1 MPGNHGKKP
10 SDRRDSLKQQQRK
23 NNSTHKQKEP
33 QANSINN
40 SKSQPHRSNTP
51 PASTATS
58 SSSPPQPQPPLSSA
72 GPQPA
77 LGQNGFNSADVM
89 QFLNQRFSDTLA
101 AYHDGSSG
109 EGRPE
114 KYESQEKAWG
124 NKGGLPSVW
133 GQKNGIMANG
143 GDLLTELVK
152 NS

>member
-33 QANSINN
+33 QASNINN
-40 SKSQPHRSNTP
+40 SKSQHRSNTP
-51 PASTATS
+51 PASATS
-58 SSSPPQPQPPLSSA
+58 SSPPPPLSSSLA
-72 GPQPA
+72 GPLPA
-77 LGQNGFNSADVM
+77 VGQNGFNSADVM

-101 AYHDGSSG
+101 AYHDGGG

-143 GDLLTELVK
+143 GDLLSELVK

>member
-33 QANSINN
+33 QASNINN
-40 SKSQPHRSNTP
+40 SSKSQPHRSNTP

-58 SSSPPQPQPPLSSA
+58 SSPPATAPLSSA

-77 LGQNGFNSADVM
+77 IGQNGFNSADVM

-143 GDLLTELVK
+143 GDLLAELVK

>member
-23 NNSTHKQKEP
+23 SNSTHKQKEP
-33 QANSINN
+33 QPSNLSN
-40 SKSQPHRSNTP
+40 SKAHTHRSNTP
-51 PASTATS
+51 PASATS
-58 SSSPPQPQPPLSSA
+58 SSPPSSSA
-72 GPQPA
+72 APQPA
-77 LGQNGFNSADVM
+77 VGQNGFNSADVM

-101 AYHDGSSG
+101 AYHDGASG

-143 GDLLTELVK
+143 GDLFTELVK